1 MFDFSVSK
9 DMTKKLYNNK
19 KLYNKRGGSREGS
32 GTLMSNID
40 YQQIEN

>member
-1 MFDFSVSK
+1 MFDFSVGK
-9 DMTKKLYNNK
+9 DMTK